1 MAPTAT
7 ILPGRAP
14 SQLVGGWEAGLL
26 ALILLLFLGGAFVN
40 PAFFGSTE
48 ALHAVLRDSSRVGI
62 IAVGMTF
69 VIVNKDL
76 DLSVGSTYGLVAVVF
91 ARLFAPSFLDL
102 DVVTSIVLCGLLGAA
117 IGLVNGVL
125 VTILKVPAFIATLT
139 MLFIGRGFVLALTHG
154 QSIYYPAKA
163 AGYPLFFHLG
173 ETNFLGF
180 NNQIVI
186 FAVVA
191 VVGAYVLAKTRWGYE
206 TFATGGNEQAA
217 VYAGIPTKWVRIRAY
232 LISSLCAAL
241 AGLMSAAQDKG
252 VTPLYG
258 VSGELIVI
266 AAVIIG
272 GASILGGRGRV
283 AGSCLGAVLVV
294 LLDKVLREGWPITR
308 IIKVGDEEI
317 AVNAVYSLPVG
328 AVPVFLGL
336 LLVIAVLI
344 EPYVIRRQVPARLWA
359 WLRGR
364 PPPPAYEIG
373 GIALEGVQTK
383 GAMATDMA
391 LSASG
396 LGKFLAR
403 RDALAIILTVVLW
416 LTGFAL
422 RPDYWWNLSNS
433 FAILLNYTELA
444 LITIGLT
451 YVIAAG
457 DIDLSVG
464 AVLALAGSTA
474 AYFLKVLGA
483 DPVTAVAMGL
493 VAGMCAGL
501 VNAVVTV
508 GFKLPAFIATLG
520 MFYIARGLA
529 AWFVAGQQ
537 LTGWPEGYNL
547 LGRKINDILLH
558 FRISLPDG
566 PLRAVAEVVSVQT
579 IWMLLVAL
587 IAGIVLAYT
596 PFGQKVYATGG
607 NVRAAA
613 YAGINTNRVRFISLM
628 LAALCATMAG
638 IINVA
643 YFRSFNPVAGQ
654 FRELD
659 AIASVIIGGGSIFGG
674 YGTVIGALAG
684 AAVITLVRALLQL
697 NVQGFAM
704 PQHWINVFIGLI
716 LIVAVLIDIWVR
728 QANIFGRLRDSPRP
742 PRASSGNH
750 PCLTRPGQPRS
761 WRCAASKRLSGRC
774 RRSATSTSCSI
785 PARSSAWSAT
795 IRPASRP

>member
-1 MAPTAT
+1 MALNAT
-7 ILPGRAP
+7 TSLGRAP
-14 SQLVGGWEAGLL
+14 SQLVGGWEAGLVIFL
-26 ALILLLFLGGAFVN
+26 AVLYFGGALVN
-40 PAFFGSTE
+40 PTFFGSTE
-48 ALHAVLRDSSRVGI
+48 ALHAVLRDASRVGI

-76 DLSVGSTYGLVAVVF
+76 DLSVGSIYGLVAVVF
-91 ARLFAPSFLDL
+91 ARLYAPSFLDL
-102 DVVTSIVLCGLLGAA
+102 GVITSVVLCLLLGTM

-154 QSIYYPAKA
+154 QAIYYSDKAKEHPA
-163 AGYPLFFHLG
+163 FFHIG
-173 ETNFLGF
+173 EINILGF
-180 NNQIVI
+180 NNQIAI
-186 FAVVA
+186 FVVVA
-191 VVGAYVLAKTRWGYE
+191 IIGAYVLAKTRWGYE
-206 TFATGGNEQAA
+206 TFATGGNAQAA
-217 VYAGIPTKWVRIRAY
+217 TYAGIPTHWVRIRAY
-232 LISSLCAAL
+232 LISSLCATL
-241 AGLMSAAQDKG
+241 AALMSAAQDKG

-258 VSGELIVI
+258 VSWELTVI
-266 AAVIIG
+266 ASVIIG

-283 AGSCLGAVLVV
+283 IGSCLGAVLVV
-294 LLDKVLREGWPITR
+294 LIDKVLREGWSITR
-308 IIKVGDEEI
+308 TIVIDGENI
-317 AVNAVYSLPVG
+317 PVNAKFTLPAG
-328 AVPVFLGL
+328 AVLVFLGL

-344 EPYVIRRQVPARLWA
+344 EPWLIRRQVATRLWA

-373 GIALEGVQTK
+373 GIAIEGAQTK
-383 GAMATDMA
+383 GAMVTDMA
-391 LSASG
+391 LSARG
-396 LGKFLAR
+396 FGKFLAR
-403 RDALAIILTVVLW
+403 RDALAIILTALLW
-416 LTGFAL
+416 LTGLAL
-422 RPDYWWNLSNS
+422 RPDYWWNLPNT

-444 LITIGLT
+444 LVTIGLT

-474 AYFLKVLGA
+474 AYFLKVVGA

-493 VAGMCAGL
+493 LAGMAAGM
-501 VNAVVTV
+501 VNASVTV

-520 MFYIARGLA
+520 MFYVARGLA

-547 LGRKINDILLH
+547 LGRKVNDILLH
-558 FRISLPDG
+558 FGVSLPPG
-566 PLRAVAEVVSVQT
+566 VLRSIAEAVSIQT

-587 IAGIVLAYT
+587 VAGVVLAYT

-607 NVRAAA
+607 NIRAAA
-613 YAGINTNRVRFISLM
+613 YAGINTNRVRF
-628 LAALCATMAG
+628 LALLLSALCATMAG
-638 IINVA
+638 IINIA

-659 AIASVIIGGGSIFGG
+659 AIAAVIIGGGSIFGG

-697 NVQGFAM
+697 NVQGFSM
-704 PQHWINVFIGLI
+704 PQHWISVFIGVI

-728 QANIFGRLRDSPRP
+728 QANIFGSLRARLARP
-742 PRASSGNH
+742 KRRAE
-750 PCLTRPGQPRS
+750 
-761 WRCAASKRLSGRC
+761 
-774 RRSATSTSCSI
+774 TSD
-785 PARSSAWSAT
+785 A
-795 IRPASRP
+795 

>member
-1 MAPTAT
+1 MELAT
-7 ILPGRAP
+7 TTSLGRAP
-14 SQLVGGWEAGLL
+14 PQLVGGWEAGLL
-26 ALILLLFLGGAFVN
+26 MFLALLYFGGALVN

-48 ALHAVLRDSSRVGI
+48 ALHALLRDTSRVGI

-69 VIVNKDL
+69 VIVNRDL
-76 DLSVGSTYGLVAVVF
+76 DLSVGSTYGLIAVVF
-91 ARLFAPSFLDL
+91 ARLFAPSFLDFGMIQS
-102 DVVTSIVLCGLLGAA
+102 VILCVLLGTA
-117 IGLVNGVL
+117 IGLINGVL
-125 VTILKVPAFIATLT
+125 VTVLKVPAFIATLT
-139 MLFIGRGFVLALTHG
+139 ILFIGRGFVLALTHG
-154 QSIYYPAKA
+154 QAIYYSDKAKDH
-163 AGYPLFFHLG
+163 PLFFHLG
-173 ETNFLGF
+173 ETNILGF
-180 NNQIVI
+180 NNQIAI
-186 FAVVA
+186 FFLIAI
-191 VVGAYVLAKTRWGYE
+191 VGATVLAKTRWGYE

-217 VYAGIPTKWVRIRAY
+217 VYAGIRSRWVRVRAY
-232 LISSLCAAL
+232 LLSSLCATLAAL
-241 AGLMSAAQDKG
+241 LSAAQDKG

-258 VSGELIVI
+258 VSWELTVI
-266 AAVIIG
+266 ASVVIG

-283 AGSCLGAVLVV
+283 IGSCLGAAVVV
-294 LLDKVLREGWPITR
+294 LIDKVLREGWPITR
-308 IIKVGDEEI
+308 TVVIDGESF
-317 AVNAVYSLPVG
+317 AVG
-328 AVPVFLGL
+328 AKFTLPAGAVLVFLGL

-344 EPYVIRRQVPARLWA
+344 EPILIRRQVAGRLWA

-364 PPPPAYEIG
+364 PPPPAYEMG
-373 GIALEGVQTK
+373 GVAIEGVQTK
-383 GAMATDMA
+383 GAMAADMA
-391 LSASG
+391 LSATG

-403 RDALAIILTVVLW
+403 RDALAIILTAVLW
-416 LTGFAL
+416 LTGLAL
-422 RPDYWWNLSNS
+422 RPDYWWNLPNT

-444 LITIGLT
+444 LIAVGLT

-483 DPVTAVAMGL
+483 DPLTAVAMGL
-493 VAGMCAGL
+493 FAGMAAGA
-501 VNAVVTV
+501 VNAMVVV

-547 LGRKINDILLH
+547 LGRKVNDVLLH
-558 FRISLPDG
+558 FGLALPPG
-566 PLRAVAEVVSVQT
+566 IIRTVAEVVSVQT
-579 IWMLLVAL
+579 IWMFFIAV

-596 PFGQKVYATGG
+596 PFGLKVCAAGG

-613 YAGINTNRVRFISLM
+613 YAGINTNRVRFIALM
-628 LAALCATMAG
+628 LSALCATMAG

-674 YGTVIGALAG
+674 YGTMIGSLAG

-697 NVQGFAM
+697 NVQGFSM
-704 PQHWINVFIGLI
+704 PQHWINVFIGVI

-728 QANIFGRLRDSPRP
+728 QANIFGRLRTRLRRGAQKGDS
-742 PRASSGNH
+742 NH
-750 PCLTRPGQPRS
+750 G
-761 WRCAASKRLSGRC
+761 
-774 RRSATSTSCSI
+774 
-785 PARSSAWSAT
+785 
-795 IRPASRP
+795 

>member
-1 MAPTAT
+1 MAFIAT
-7 ILPGRAP
+7 TSLGRAP
-14 SQLVGGWEAGLL
+14 SQIVGAWEAGLL
-26 ALILLLFLGGAFVN
+26 ALLLLLYLGGAFVN

-48 ALHAVLRDSSRVGI
+48 AFHALLRDTSRVAI

-76 DLSVGSTYGLVAVVF
+76 DLSVGSTYGLIAVVF
-91 ARLFAPSFLDL
+91 ARLFAPGFLDL
-102 DVVTSIVLCGLLGAA
+102 DIVTSVILCALLGTV

-154 QSIYYPAKA
+154 QAIYYPAKA
-163 AGYPLFFHLG
+163 NDYPLFFHLG
-173 ETNFLGF
+173 ETNVFGF

-191 VVGAYVLAKTRWGYE
+191 VIGAYVLAKTRWGYE

-217 VYAGIPTKWVRIRAY
+217 SYAGIPTNWVRIRAY
-232 LISSLCAAL
+232 LISSLCATL
-241 AGLMSAAQDKG
+241 AGLLSATQDKG

-258 VSGELIVI
+258 VSGELTVI

-283 AGSCLGAVLVV
+283 AGSCLGALLVV
-294 LLDKVLREGWPITR
+294 LLDKVLREGWPIAR
-308 IIKVGDEEI
+308 IIKIGDEEI
-317 AVNAVYSLPVG
+317 TVNAVYSLPVG

-344 EPYVIRRQVPARLWA
+344 EPYLIRRQVAARFWA

-373 GIALEGVQTK
+373 GVAIEGVQTK

-391 LSASG
+391 LSAAG

-483 DPVTAVAMGL
+483 DPLTAVAMGL
-493 VAGMCAGL
+493 LAGMAAGL
-501 VNAVVTV
+501 VNAIVTV
-508 GFKLPAFIATLG
+508 GFKLPAFIVTLG

-547 LGRKINDILLH
+547 LGRKVNDILLH
-558 FRISLPDG
+558 YRIALPDG
-566 PLRAVAEVVSVQT
+566 LLRTVAEVVSVQT

-587 IAGIVLAYT
+587 VAGIVLAYT

-613 YAGINTNRVRFISLM
+613 YAGINTNRVRFVALM

-638 IINVA
+638 LINVA

-674 YGTVIGALAG
+674 HGTIIGALAG

-697 NVQGFAM
+697 NVQGFSM
-704 PQHWINVFIGLI
+704 PQHWINVFIGGI

-728 QANIFGRLRDSPRP
+728 QANIFGRLR
-742 PRASSGNH
+742 A
-750 PCLTRPGQPRS
+750 
-761 WRCAASKRLSGRC
+761 RL
-774 RRSATSTSCSI
+774 
-785 PARSSAWSAT
+785 ARGARTPETTHA
-795 IRPASRP
+795 

>member
-1 MAPTAT
+1 
-7 ILPGRAP
+7 
-14 SQLVGGWEAGLL
+14 
-26 ALILLLFLGGAFVN
+26 
-40 PAFFGSTE
+40 
-48 ALHAVLRDSSRVGI
+48 
-62 IAVGMTF
+62 
-69 VIVNKDL
+69 
-76 DLSVGSTYGLVAVVF
+76 
-91 ARLFAPSFLDL
+91 
-102 DVVTSIVLCGLLGAA
+102 
-117 IGLVNGVL
+117 
-125 VTILKVPAFIATLT
+125 
-139 MLFIGRGFVLALTHG
+139 
-154 QSIYYPAKA
+154 
-163 AGYPLFFHLG
+163 G
-173 ETNFLGF
+173 E
-180 NNQIVI
+180 
-186 FAVVA
+186 
-191 VVGAYVLAKTRWGYE
+191 R
-206 TFATGGNEQAA
+206 
-217 VYAGIPTKWVRIRAY
+217 
-232 LISSLCAAL
+232 
-241 AGLMSAAQDKG
+241 
-252 VTPLYG
+252 
-258 VSGELIVI
+258 IVI

-283 AGSCLGAVLVV
+283 AGSCLGALLVV

-308 IIKVGDEEI
+308 TIKIGDEEI
-317 AVNAVYSLPVG
+317 TVNAVFSLPVG

-336 LLVIAVLI
+336 LLVVAVLI
-344 EPYVIRRQVPARLWA
+344 EPYLIRRQVAGRLWA

-373 GIALEGVQTK
+373 GIAIEGVQTK

-391 LSASG
+391 LSATG
-396 LGKFLAR
+396 FGKFLAR
-403 RDALAIILTVVLW
+403 RDALAIILTVLLW
-416 LTGFAL
+416 LTGLAL

-493 VAGMCAGL
+493 LAGMCAGL
-501 VNAVVTV
+501 VNAIVTV

-547 LGRKINDILLH
+547 LGRKVNDILLH
-558 FRISLPDG
+558 YRISLPDG
-566 PLRAVAEVVSVQT
+566 LLRSIAEVVSIQT
-579 IWMLLVAL
+579 IWMLFVAV
-587 IAGIVLAYT
+587 IAGVVLAYM

-607 NVRAAA
+607 NIRAAA
-613 YAGINTNRVRFISLM
+613 YAGINTNRVRFLALM

-684 AAVITLVRALLQL
+684 AAVITLIRALLQL
-697 NVQGFAM
+697 NVQGFTM
-704 PQHWINVFIGLI
+704 PQHWINVFIGGI

-728 QANIFGRLRDSPRP
+728 QANIFGRLRARLA
-742 PRASSGNH
+742 RR
-750 PCLTRPGQPRS
+750 TRT
-761 WRCAASKRLSGRC
+761 AETTHA
-774 RRSATSTSCSI
+774 
-785 PARSSAWSAT
+785 
-795 IRPASRP
+795 

>member
-1 MAPTAT
+1 MTDEA
-7 ILPGRAP
+7 RARRLP
-14 SQLVGGWEAGLL
+14 SQLVGGWEVGLL
-26 ALILLLFLGGAFVN
+26 ALVLLLYLGGAFVN
-40 PAFFGSTE
+40 PVFFGSTE
-48 ALHAVLRDSSRVGI
+48 ALHAVLRDTSRVGI
-62 IAVGMTF
+62 MAVGMTF

-76 DLSVGSTYGLVAVVF
+76 DLSIGSTYGLVAVVF
-91 ARLFAPSFLDL
+91 ARLFAPGSLDL
-102 DVVTSIVLCGLLGAA
+102 GIIPSILVCLSLGAGIGLLN
-117 IGLVNGVL
+117 GLL
-125 VTILKVPAFIATLT
+125 VTALKVPAFIATLT

-163 AGYPLFFHLG
+163 NEYPLFFHLG
-173 ETNFLGF
+173 ETNAIGF

-191 VVGAYVLAKTRWGYE
+191 VIGAYVLAKTRWGYE

-217 VYAGIPTKWVRIRAY
+217 VYAGIPTNWVRIRAY
-232 LISSLCAAL
+232 LVSSLCAAL

-258 VSGELIVI
+258 VGTELTVI
-266 AAVIIG
+266 ASVIIG
-272 GASILGGRGRV
+272 GTSILGGRGRIF
-283 AGSCLGAVLVV
+283 GSCLGAMLVI
-294 LLDKVLREGWPITR
+294 LIDKVLREGWPIKR

-328 AVPVFLGL
+328 AVPVFVGC

-344 EPYVIRRQVPARLWA
+344 EPWVIRRQMAGRFWA

-364 PPPPAYEIG
+364 PAPPANELAG
-373 GIALEGVQTK
+373 VALEGVQTK

-391 LSASG
+391 MSATG

-403 RDALAIILTVVLW
+403 RDALAIVLAAALW
-416 LTGFAL
+416 LTGLVL
-422 RPDYWWNLSNS
+422 RPDYWWNLSNT

-444 LITIGLT
+444 LITVGLT

-483 DPVTAVAMGL
+483 DPLTAVAMGL
-493 VAGMCAGL
+493 LAGMAAGF
-501 VNAVVTV
+501 VNAIVTV

-537 LTGWPEGYNL
+537 LTGWPEGYNM
-547 LGRKINDILLH
+547 LGRKLNDILQH
-558 FRISLPDG
+558 YGIHLPDG
-566 PLRAVAEVVSVQT
+566 PARAVAEAVSVQT

-587 IAGIVLAYT
+587 IAGIVLGYM

-607 NVRAAA
+607 NIRAAA
-613 YAGINTNRVRFISLM
+613 YAGINTNRVRFAALM
-628 LAALCATMAG
+628 FAALCATMAG

-697 NVQGFAM
+697 NVHGFSM
-704 PQHWINVFIGLI
+704 PQHWINVFIGVI
-716 LIVAVLIDIWVR
+716 LIAAVLIDIWVR
-728 QANIFGRLRDSPRP
+728 QVNIVGRW
-742 PRASSGNH
+742 RA
-750 PCLTRPGQPRS
+750 RY
-761 WRCAASKRLSGRC
+761 
-774 RRSATSTSCSI
+774 
-785 PARSSAWSAT
+785 AREARTPETAHG
-795 IRPASRP
+795 

>member
-1 MAPTAT
+1 MEPAT
-7 ILPGRAP
+7 TTSLGRAP
-14 SQLVGGWEAGLL
+14 PQLVGGWEAGLL
-26 ALILLLFLGGAFVN
+26 MFLALLYFGGVIVN

-48 ALHAVLRDSSRVGI
+48 ALHALLRDTSRVGI

-69 VIVNKDL
+69 VIVNRDL
-76 DLSVGSTYGLVAVVF
+76 DLSVGSTYGLIAVVF
-91 ARLFAPSFLDL
+91 ARLFAPSFLDFG
-102 DVVTSIVLCGLLGAA
+102 VIQSAILCVLLGTA
-117 IGLVNGVL
+117 IGLINGVL
-125 VTILKVPAFIATLT
+125 VTVLKVPAFIATLT
-139 MLFIGRGFVLALTHG
+139 ILFIGRGFVLALTHG
-154 QSIYYPAKA
+154 QAIYYSDKAKDR
-163 AGYPLFFHLG
+163 PLFFHLG
-173 ETNFLGF
+173 ETNILGF
-180 NNQIVI
+180 NNQIAI
-186 FAVVA
+186 FFLIAM
-191 VVGAYVLAKTRWGYE
+191 VGAYALAKTRWGYE

-217 VYAGIPTKWVRIRAY
+217 AYAGIRTRWVRIRAY
-232 LISSLCAAL
+232 LLSSLCATLAAL
-241 AGLMSAAQDKG
+241 LSAAQDKG

-258 VSGELIVI
+258 VSWELTVI
-266 AAVIIG
+266 ASVVIG

-283 AGSCLGAVLVV
+283 IGSCLGAAVVV
-294 LLDKVLREGWPITR
+294 LIDKVLREGWPITR
-308 IIKVGDEEI
+308 IVVIDGENV
-317 AVNAVYSLPVG
+317 SVG
-328 AVPVFLGL
+328 AKFTLPAGAVLVFLGL

-344 EPYVIRRQVPARLWA
+344 EPLLIRRQVAARLWA

-364 PPPPAYEIG
+364 PPPPAYEMG
-373 GIALEGVQTK
+373 GVAIEGVQTK
-383 GAMATDMA
+383 GAMAADMA
-391 LSASG
+391 LSATG

-416 LTGFAL
+416 LTGLVL
-422 RPDYWWNLSNS
+422 RPDYWWNLPNT

-444 LITIGLT
+444 LITVGLT

-483 DPVTAVAMGL
+483 DPLTAVTMGL
-493 VAGMCAGL
+493 FAGMIAGA
-501 VNAVVTV
+501 VNAMVVV

-547 LGRKINDILLH
+547 LGRKVNDVLLH
-558 FRISLPDG
+558 FGLALPPG
-566 PLRAVAEVVSVQT
+566 IIRTMAEVVSIQT
-579 IWMLLVAL
+579 IWMFFIAV

-596 PFGQKVYATGG
+596 PFGLKVCAAGG

-613 YAGINTNRVRFISLM
+613 YAGVNTNRVRFIALM
-628 LAALCATMAG
+628 LSALCATMAG

-674 YGTVIGALAG
+674 YGTMIGSLAG

-697 NVQGFAM
+697 NVQGFSM
-704 PQHWINVFIGLI
+704 PQHWINVFIGVI

-728 QANIFGRLRDSPRP
+728 QANFFERLR
-742 PRASSGNH
+742 
-750 PCLTRPGQPRS
+750 TR
-761 WRCAASKRLSGRC
+761 L
-774 RRSATSTSCSI
+774 RRGAPTGDNSHG
-785 PARSSAWSAT
+785 
-795 IRPASRP
+795 

>member
-1 MAPTAT
+1 MEPAT
-7 ILPGRAP
+7 TTSLGRAP
-14 SQLVGGWEAGLL
+14 PQLVGGWEAGLL
-26 ALILLLFLGGAFVN
+26 LFLALLYIGGALVN

-48 ALHAVLRDSSRVGI
+48 GLHALLRDTSRVGI

-69 VIVNKDL
+69 VIVNRDL
-76 DLSVGSTYGLVAVVF
+76 DLSVGSTYGLIAVVF
-91 ARLFAPSFLDL
+91 ARLFAPSFLDFG
-102 DVVTSIVLCGLLGAA
+102 VIPSAILCVLLGTA

-154 QSIYYPAKA
+154 QAIYYSDKA
-163 AGYPLFFHLG
+163 RDYPLSFHLG
-173 ETNFLGF
+173 ETNLLGF
-180 NNQIVI
+180 NNQIAI
-186 FAVVA
+186 FFLVA
-191 VVGAYVLAKTRWGYE
+191 IVGAFVLAKTRWGYE

-217 VYAGIPTKWVRIRAY
+217 VYAGIRTRWVRIRAY
-232 LISSLCAAL
+232 LLSSLCATLAAL
-241 AGLMSAAQDKG
+241 LSAAQDKG

-258 VSGELIVI
+258 VSWELTII
-266 AAVIIG
+266 ASVVIG

-283 AGSCLGAVLVV
+283 IGSCLGAAVVV
-294 LLDKVLREGWPITR
+294 LIDKVLREGWPITR
-308 IIKVGDEEI
+308 TVVIDGQSI
-317 AVNAVYSLPVG
+317 AVGAKFTLPAG
-328 AVPVFLGL
+328 AVLVFLGL

-344 EPYVIRRQVPARLWA
+344 EPILIRRQVAARLWA

-373 GIALEGVQTK
+373 GVAIEGVQTK

-391 LSASG
+391 LSATG

-416 LTGFAL
+416 LTGLAL
-422 RPDYWWNLSNS
+422 RPDYWWNLPNT

-444 LITIGLT
+444 LIAVGLT

-483 DPVTAVAMGL
+483 DPLTAVAMGL
-493 VAGMCAGL
+493 FAGMTAGA
-501 VNAVVTV
+501 VNAMVVV

-547 LGRKINDILLH
+547 LGRKVNDVLLH
-558 FRISLPDG
+558 FGLALPPG
-566 PLRAVAEVVSVQT
+566 IVRTVAEVVSIQT
-579 IWMLLVAL
+579 IWMFFVAV
-587 IAGIVLAYT
+587 IAGIMLAYT
-596 PFGQKVYATGG
+596 PFGLKVCAAGG

-628 LAALCATMAG
+628 LSALCATMAG

-674 YGTVIGALAG
+674 YGTMIGSLAG

-697 NVQGFAM
+697 NVQGFSM
-704 PQHWINVFIGLI
+704 PQHWINVFIGVI

-728 QANIFGRLRDSPRP
+728 QANLFGRLRTWLRRGAPTGDS
-742 PRASSGNH
+742 SHG
-750 PCLTRPGQPRS
+750 
-761 WRCAASKRLSGRC
+761 
-774 RRSATSTSCSI
+774 
-785 PARSSAWSAT
+785 
-795 IRPASRP
+795 

>member
-1 MAPTAT
+1 MAFIAT
-7 ILPGRAP
+7 TSLGRAP
-14 SQLVGGWEAGLL
+14 SQIVGAWEAGLL
-26 ALILLLFLGGAFVN
+26 ALLLLLYLGGAFVN

-48 ALHAVLRDSSRVGI
+48 AFHALLRDTSRVAI

-76 DLSVGSTYGLVAVVF
+76 DLSVGSTYGLIAVVF
-91 ARLFAPSFLDL
+91 ARLFAPGFLDL
-102 DVVTSIVLCGLLGAA
+102 DIVTSVILCALLGTV

-154 QSIYYPAKA
+154 QAIYYPAKA
-163 AGYPLFFHLG
+163 NDYPLFFDIG
-173 ETNFLGF
+173 ETNVFGF

-191 VVGAYVLAKTRWGYE
+191 LIGAYVLAKTRWGYE

-217 VYAGIPTKWVRIRAY
+217 SYAGIPTNWVRIRAY
-232 LISSLCAAL
+232 LISSLCATL
-241 AGLMSAAQDKG
+241 AGLLSATQDKG

-258 VSGELIVI
+258 VSGELTVI

-283 AGSCLGAVLVV
+283 AGSCLGALLVV

-308 IIKVGDEEI
+308 IIKIGDEEI
-317 AVNAVYSLPVG
+317 TVNAVYSLPVG

-344 EPYVIRRQVPARLWA
+344 EPYLIRRQVAARLWA

-373 GIALEGVQTK
+373 GVAIEGVQTK

-391 LSASG
+391 LSAAG

-483 DPVTAVAMGL
+483 DPLTAVAMGL
-493 VAGMCAGL
+493 LAGMAAGL
-501 VNAVVTV
+501 VNAIVTV
-508 GFKLPAFIATLG
+508 GFKLPAFIVTLG

-547 LGRKINDILLH
+547 LGRKVNDILLH
-558 FRISLPDG
+558 YRIALPDG
-566 PLRAVAEVVSVQT
+566 MLRTVAEVVSVQT

-587 IAGIVLAYT
+587 VAGVVLAYT

-613 YAGINTNRVRFISLM
+613 YAGINTNRVRFVALM

-674 YGTVIGALAG
+674 HGTIIGALAG

-697 NVQGFAM
+697 NVQGFSM
-704 PQHWINVFIGLI
+704 PQHWINVFIGGI

-728 QANIFGRLRDSPRP
+728 QANIFGRLR
-742 PRASSGNH
+742 A
-750 PCLTRPGQPRS
+750 
-761 WRCAASKRLSGRC
+761 RL
-774 RRSATSTSCSI
+774 
-785 PARSSAWSAT
+785 ARGARTPETTHA
-795 IRPASRP
+795 

>member
-1 MAPTAT
+1 MPAEALVRR
-7 ILPGRAP
+7 LPP
-14 SQLVGGWEAGLL
+14 QLVGGWEMGLL
-26 ALILLLFLGGAFVN
+26 ALLALIYLGGAAVN
-40 PAFFGSTE
+40 PTFFGSPE
-48 ALHAVLRDSSRVGI
+48 AFHALLRDTSRVAI

-69 VIVNKDL
+69 VIINKDL
-76 DLSVGSTYGLVAVVF
+76 DLSVGSIYGLVAVVF
-91 ARLFAPSFLDL
+91 ARLFAPSFADL
-102 DVVTSIVLCGLLGAA
+102 GIVMSVTVCVLLGML

-139 MLFIGRGFVLALTHG
+139 TLLIGRGFVLALTHG
-154 QSIYYPAKA
+154 QAIYYPGKAKEA
-163 AGYPLFFHLG
+163 PLFFHLG
-173 ETNFLGF
+173 ETNVFGF
-180 NNQIVI
+180 NNQIAI

-191 VVGAYVLAKTRWGYE
+191 VIGAYVLANTRWGYE

-217 VYAGIPTKWVRIRAY
+217 VYAGIPTNWVRIRAY
-232 LISSLCAAL
+232 LLSSLCAAV
-241 AGLMSAAQDKG
+241 AGLLSAAQDKG

-258 VSGELIVI
+258 VSGELTVI

-283 AGSCLGAVLVV
+283 AGSCLGATLVV
-294 LLDKVLREGWPITR
+294 LLDKVLREGLPITR
-308 IIKVGDEEI
+308 TIKIGEEEVT
-317 AVNAVYSLPVG
+317 VNAVYSLPVG

-344 EPYVIRRQVPARLWA
+344 EPYLIRRQVAARLWA

-364 PPPPAYEIG
+364 PPPPA
-373 GIALEGVQTK
+373 LEGVVTK
-383 GAMATDMA
+383 GAMATDIA
-391 LSASG
+391 LSATG
-396 LGKFLAR
+396 FGKFLAR
-403 RDALAIILTVVLW
+403 RDALAVILTVVLW
-416 LTGFAL
+416 LTGLFL
-422 RPDYWWNLSNS
+422 RPDYWWNLSNT

-444 LITIGLT
+444 LITVGLT

-464 AVLALAGSTA
+464 AVLALAGSAA

-493 VAGMCAGL
+493 LAGMLAGL
-501 VNAVVTV
+501 VNAVVAV
-508 GFKLPAFIATLG
+508 GLKLPAFIATLG

-547 LGRKINDILLH
+547 LGRKVNDILLY
-558 FRISLPDG
+558 FSIVLPDG
-566 PLRAVAEVVSVQT
+566 ILRTLAEVVSVQT
-579 IWMLLVAL
+579 VWMIFVAG
-587 IAGIVLAYT
+587 IAGVVLAYT

-607 NVRAAA
+607 NIRAAA
-613 YAGINTNRVRFISLM
+613 YAGINTNRARFISLM
-628 LAALCATMAG
+628 LAAFCATMAG

-674 YGTVIGALAG
+674 YGTMLGSLAG

-697 NVQGFAM
+697 NVQGFSM
-704 PQHWINVFIGLI
+704 PQHWINVFIGVI

-728 QANIFGRLRDSPRP
+728 QANIFGRLRARLA
-742 PRASSGNH
+742 RGAR
-750 PCLTRPGQPRS
+750 TRE
-761 WRCAASKRLSGRC
+761 
-774 RRSATSTSCSI
+774 
-785 PARSSAWSAT
+785 T
-795 IRPASRP
+795 IHA

>member
-1 MAPTAT
+1 MALTAT
-7 ILPGRAP
+7 KLLGRAP
-14 SQLVGGWEAGLL
+14 SQLAGGWEAGLL
-26 ALILLLFLGGAFVN
+26 ALLVLLYLGGAFVN

-48 ALHAVLRDSSRVGI
+48 ALHAVLRDTSRVAI

-91 ARLFAPSFLDL
+91 ARLFAPNFLDL
-102 DVVTSIVLCGLLGAA
+102 GVVTSVILCMLLGTL
-117 IGLVNGVL
+117 IGLINGVL

-139 MLFIGRGFVLALTHG
+139 ILFIGRGFVLALTHG

-163 AGYPLFFHLG
+163 SEHPLFFHLG
-173 ETNFLGF
+173 ETNILGF

-186 FAVVA
+186 FGIVA

-206 TFATGGNEQAA
+206 TFATGGNDQAA
-217 VYAGIPTKWVRIRAY
+217 VYAGIPTNWVRIRAY

-258 VSGELIVI
+258 VSGELTAI
-266 AAVIIG
+266 AAVMIG

-283 AGSCLGAVLVV
+283 AGSCLGALLVV
-294 LLDKVLREGWPITR
+294 LLDKVLREGWPIVR
-308 IIKVGDEEI
+308 IIKIGDDEV
-317 AVNAVYSLPVG
+317 AVNAVFSLPVG

-336 LLVIAVLI
+336 LLIIAVLI
-344 EPYVIRRQVPARLWA
+344 EPYLIRRQMAGRFWA
-359 WLRGR
+359 WLRGE

-373 GIALEGVQTK
+373 GIAIEGVQTK

-396 LGKFLAR
+396 FGKFLAR
-403 RDALAIILTVVLW
+403 RDALAIILTALLW
-416 LTGFAL
+416 LTGLVL
-422 RPDYWWNLSNS
+422 RPDYWWNLSNT

-474 AYFLKVLGA
+474 AYFLKALGA
-483 DPVTAVAMGL
+483 DPLTAVAMGL
-493 VAGMCAGL
+493 LAGMAAGL
-501 VNAVVTV
+501 VNAIVTV

-547 LGRKINDILLH
+547 LGRKVNDILLH

-566 PLRAVAEVVSVQT
+566 LFRSVAEVVSVQT
-579 IWMLLVAL
+579 IWMLFVAL
-587 IAGIVLAYT
+587 LAGIVLAYM

-613 YAGINTNRVRFISLM
+613 YAGINTNRVRFISLL

-659 AIASVIIGGGSIFGG
+659 AIAAVIIGGGSIFGG
-674 YGTVIGALAG
+674 HGTMIGALAG

-697 NVQGFAM
+697 NVQGFTM
-704 PQHWINVFIGLI
+704 PQHWINVFIGFI
-716 LIVAVLIDIWVR
+716 LIIAVLIDIWVR
-728 QANIFGRLRDSPRP
+728 QANIFGRV
-742 PRASSGNH
+742 RA
-750 PCLTRPGQPRS
+750 RF
-761 WRCAASKRLSGRC
+761 A
-774 RRSATSTSCSI
+774 RRSRNPETTHA
-785 PARSSAWSAT
+785 
-795 IRPASRP
+795 

>member
-1 MAPTAT
+1 MEPAT
-7 ILPGRAP
+7 TTSLGRAP
-14 SQLVGGWEAGLL
+14 PQLVGGWEAGLL
-26 ALILLLFLGGAFVN
+26 MFLALLYIGGAIVN

-48 ALHAVLRDSSRVGI
+48 GLHALLRDTSRVGI

-69 VIVNKDL
+69 VIVNRDL

-91 ARLFAPSFLDL
+91 ARLFAPSFLDFG
-102 DVVTSIVLCGLLGAA
+102 VIQSAILCLLLGTA
-117 IGLVNGVL
+117 IGLINGVL
-125 VTILKVPAFIATLT
+125 VTVLKVPAFIATLT

-154 QSIYYPAKA
+154 QAIYYSDKAKDH
-163 AGYPLFFHLG
+163 PLFFHLG
-173 ETNFLGF
+173 ETNLLGF
-180 NNQIVI
+180 NNQIAI
-186 FAVVA
+186 FFLIALA
-191 VVGAYVLAKTRWGYE
+191 GAFVLAKTRWGYE

-217 VYAGIPTKWVRIRAY
+217 IYAGIRTRWVRIRAY
-232 LISSLCAAL
+232 LLSSLCATLAAL
-241 AGLMSAAQDKG
+241 LSAAQDKG

-258 VSGELIVI
+258 VSWELTII
-266 AAVIIG
+266 ASVVIG

-283 AGSCLGAVLVV
+283 IGSCLGAAVVV
-294 LLDKVLREGWPITR
+294 LIDKVLREGWPITR
-308 IIKVGDEEI
+308 TVVIDGQSI
-317 AVNAVYSLPVG
+317 AVGAKFTLPAG
-328 AVPVFLGL
+328 AVLVFLGL
-336 LLVIAVLI
+336 LLVLAVLI
-344 EPYVIRRQVPARLWA
+344 EPILIRRQVAARLWA
-359 WLRGR
+359 WLSGR
-364 PPPPAYEIG
+364 PPPPAYEMG
-373 GIALEGVQTK
+373 GVAIEGVQTK

-391 LSASG
+391 LSATG

-403 RDALAIILTVVLW
+403 RDALAIILTAVLW
-416 LTGFAL
+416 LTGLAL
-422 RPDYWWNLSNS
+422 RPDYWWNLPNT

-444 LITIGLT
+444 LIAVGLT

-483 DPVTAVAMGL
+483 DPFTAVAMGL
-493 VAGMCAGL
+493 FAGTCAGA
-501 VNAVVTV
+501 VNAMVVV

-547 LGRKINDILLH
+547 LGRKVNDVLLH
-558 FRISLPDG
+558 FGLALPPG
-566 PLRAVAEVVSVQT
+566 IIRSVAEVVSVQT
-579 IWMLLVAL
+579 IWMFFIAV

-596 PFGQKVYATGG
+596 PFGLKVCAAGG

-628 LAALCATMAG
+628 LSALCATMAG

-674 YGTVIGALAG
+674 YGTMIGSLAG

-697 NVQGFAM
+697 NVQGFSM
-704 PQHWINVFIGLI
+704 PQHWINVFIGVI

-728 QANIFGRLRDSPRP
+728 QANIFGRLRARLRRGASTGDS
-742 PRASSGNH
+742 SHG
-750 PCLTRPGQPRS
+750 
-761 WRCAASKRLSGRC
+761 
-774 RRSATSTSCSI
+774 
-785 PARSSAWSAT
+785 
-795 IRPASRP
+795 

>member
-1 MAPTAT
+1 MPDEALARR
-7 ILPGRAP
+7 LP
-14 SQLVGGWEAGLL
+14 SQLVGGWEMGLLILL
-26 ALILLLFLGGAFVN
+26 ALIYLGGAVAN

-48 ALHAVLRDSSRVGI
+48 AFHALLRDTSRVAI

-102 DVVTSIVLCGLLGAA
+102 GIVSSVILCLLLGTL
-117 IGLVNGVL
+117 IGLINGVL
-125 VTILKVPAFIATLT
+125 VTILRVPAFIATLT
-139 MLFIGRGFVLALTHG
+139 ILFIGRGFVLALTHG

-163 AGYPLFFHLG
+163 GEYPLFFRLG
-173 ETNFLGF
+173 ETNALGF
-180 NNQIVI
+180 NNQIAI

-191 VVGAYVLAKTRWGYE
+191 VIGAYVLAKTRWGYE
-206 TFATGGNEQAA
+206 TLATGGNAQAA
-217 VYAGIPTKWVRIRAY
+217 AYAGIPTNWVRIRAY

-258 VSGELIVI
+258 ISLELIVI
-266 AAVIIG
+266 ASVIIG

-283 AGSCLGAVLVV
+283 AGSCLGATLVV
-294 LLDKVLREGWPITR
+294 LIEKVLREGWPITR
-308 IIKVGDEEI
+308 IIVIDGENI
-317 AVNAVYSLPVG
+317 PVNAKFTLPAG
-328 AVPVFLGL
+328 AVLVFLGL

-344 EPYVIRRQVPARLWA
+344 EPWLIRRQVAGRLWA
-359 WLRGR
+359 WLRGK
-364 PPPPAYEIG
+364 PPPAAYEIG
-373 GIALEGVQTK
+373 GIAVEGVQTK

-391 LSASG
+391 LSATG
-396 LGKFLAR
+396 LGRFLAR
-403 RDALAIILTVVLW
+403 RDALAIVLAALLW
-416 LTGFAL
+416 LTGLAL

-444 LITIGLT
+444 LITVGLT

-493 VAGMCAGL
+493 LAGMAAGM
-501 VNAVVTV
+501 VNAIVTV

-547 LGRKINDILLH
+547 LGRKVNDILLH
-558 FRISLPDG
+558 YRISLPDG
-566 PLRAVAEVVSVQT
+566 LLRDVALVVSVQT
-579 IWMLLVAL
+579 VWMLLVAL
-587 IAGIVLAYT
+587 VAGVVLAYT

-607 NVRAAA
+607 NIRAAA
-613 YAGINTNRVRFISLM
+613 YAGINTNRVRFLSLL

-659 AIASVIIGGGSIFGG
+659 AIAAVIIGGGSIFGG
-674 YGTVIGALAG
+674 YGTMIGALAG

-697 NVQGFAM
+697 NVQGFTM
-704 PQHWINVFIGLI
+704 PQHWISVFIGVI

-728 QANIFGRLRDSPRP
+728 QANLFGRLRTHLARP
-742 PRASSGNH
+742 
-750 PCLTRPGQPRS
+750 
-761 WRCAASKRLSGRC
+761 KRTAE
-774 RRSATSTSCSI
+774 ATN
-785 PARSSAWSAT
+785 A
-795 IRPASRP
+795 

>member
-1 MAPTAT
+1 
-7 ILPGRAP
+7 
-14 SQLVGGWEAGLL
+14 
-26 ALILLLFLGGAFVN
+26 
-40 PAFFGSTE
+40 
-48 ALHAVLRDSSRVGI
+48 VGI

-69 VIVNKDL
+69 VIANKDL

-91 ARLFAPSFLDL
+91 ARLFAPSFLDFG
-102 DVVTSIVLCGLLGAA
+102 VIQSVLLCVLLGTA
-117 IGLVNGVL
+117 IGLINGVL
-125 VTILKVPAFIATLT
+125 VTVLKVPAFIATLT
-139 MLFIGRGFVLALTHG
+139 ILFIGRGFVLALTHG
-154 QSIYYPAKA
+154 QAIYYSDKAKDH
-163 AGYPLFFHLG
+163 PLFFHLG
-173 ETNFLGF
+173 ETNILGF
-180 NNQIVI
+180 NNQIAI
-186 FAVVA
+186 FFLIAM
-191 VVGAYVLAKTRWGYE
+191 VGAYVLAKTRWGYE

-217 VYAGIPTKWVRIRAY
+217 AYAGIRTRWVRIRAY
-232 LISSLCAAL
+232 LLSSLCATLAAL
-241 AGLMSAAQDKG
+241 LSAAQDKG

-258 VSGELIVI
+258 VSWELTVI
-266 AAVIIG
+266 ASVVIG

-283 AGSCLGAVLVV
+283 IGSCLGAAVVV
-294 LLDKVLREGWPITR
+294 LIDKVLREGWPITR
-308 IIKVGDEEI
+308 IVVIDGENV
-317 AVNAVYSLPVG
+317 SVG
-328 AVPVFLGL
+328 AKFTLPAGAVLVFLGL

-344 EPYVIRRQVPARLWA
+344 EPLLIRRQVAARLWA

-364 PPPPAYEIG
+364 PPPPAYEMG
-373 GIALEGVQTK
+373 GVAIEGVQTK
-383 GAMATDMA
+383 GAMAADMA
-391 LSASG
+391 LSATG

-416 LTGFAL
+416 LTGLVL
-422 RPDYWWNLSNS
+422 RPDYWWNLPNT

-444 LITIGLT
+444 LITVGLT

-483 DPVTAVAMGL
+483 DPLTAVTMGL
-493 VAGMCAGL
+493 FAGMTAGA
-501 VNAVVTV
+501 VNAMVVV

-547 LGRKINDILLH
+547 LGRKVNDVLLH
-558 FRISLPDG
+558 FGLALPPG
-566 PLRAVAEVVSVQT
+566 IVRAVAEVVSVQT
-579 IWMLLVAL
+579 IWMFFIAV
-587 IAGIVLAYT
+587 IAGIMLAYT
-596 PFGQKVYATGG
+596 PFGLKVCAAGG

-628 LAALCATMAG
+628 LSALCATMAG

-674 YGTVIGALAG
+674 YGTMIGSLAG

-697 NVQGFAM
+697 NVQGFSM
-704 PQHWINVFIGLI
+704 PQHWINVFIGVI

-728 QANIFGRLRDSPRP
+728 QANIFGRLRTRLA
-742 PRASSGNH
+742 RGAQARESSHG
-750 PCLTRPGQPRS
+750 
-761 WRCAASKRLSGRC
+761 
-774 RRSATSTSCSI
+774 
-785 PARSSAWSAT
+785 
-795 IRPASRP
+795 

>member
-1 MAPTAT
+1 MELITT
-7 ILPGRAP
+7 TTLLDRAP
-14 SQLVGGWEAGLL
+14 RQLVGGWEAGLIIFL
-26 ALILLLFLGGAFVN
+26 ALLYFGGAVVN

-48 ALHAVLRDSSRVGI
+48 ALHALLRDTSRVGM

-69 VIVNKDL
+69 VIANRDI

-91 ARLFAPSFLDL
+91 ARLFAPSFLDFDL
-102 DVVTSIVLCGLLGAA
+102 ITSVILCVLLGTV

-125 VTILKVPAFIATLT
+125 VTTLKVPAFIATLT
-139 MLFIGRGFVLALTHG
+139 ILFIGRGFVLALTHG
-154 QSIYYPAKA
+154 QAIYYSDKAKDYA
-163 AGYPLFFHLG
+163 VFFHLG
-173 ETNFLGF
+173 ETNAFGF
-180 NNQIVI
+180 NNQIAI

-191 VVGAYVLAKTRWGYE
+191 SVGACVLAKTRWGYE

-217 VYAGIPTKWVRIRAY
+217 AYAGIRTRWVRIRAY
-232 LISSLCAAL
+232 LISSLCATLAAL
-241 AGLMSAAQDKG
+241 LSAAQDKG

-258 VSGELIVI
+258 VSWELTVI
-266 AAVIIG
+266 ASVIIG

-283 AGSCLGAVLVV
+283 IGSCLGAAVVV
-294 LLDKVLREGWPITR
+294 LIDKVLREGWPITR
-308 IIKVGDEEI
+308 IIVIDGENI
-317 AVNAVYSLPVG
+317 AVGAKFTLPAG
-328 AVPVFLGL
+328 AVLVFLGL
-336 LLVIAVLI
+336 LLVVAVLI
-344 EPYVIRRQVPARLWA
+344 EPFLIRRQVAARLWA
-359 WLRGR
+359 RLRGR
-364 PPPPAYEIG
+364 PSPPAYETG
-373 GIALEGVQTK
+373 GVALEGVQTK
-383 GAMATDMA
+383 GAMATDTA
-391 LSASG
+391 LSATG

-403 RDALAIILTVVLW
+403 RDALAIILTAVLW
-416 LTGFAL
+416 LTGLAL
-422 RPDYWWNLSNS
+422 RPDYWWNLSNT

-444 LITIGLT
+444 LITVGLT

-483 DPVTAVAMGL
+483 DPLTAVAMGL
-493 VAGMCAGL
+493 LAGTAAGF

-508 GFKLPAFIATLG
+508 GFKLPSFIATLG

-547 LGRKINDILLH
+547 LGRKVNDVLLH
-558 FRISLPDG
+558 FGLSLPSG
-566 PLRAVAEVVSVQT
+566 IIRTVAEAVSVQT
-579 IWMLLVAL
+579 IWMFFVAL

-596 PFGQKVYATGG
+596 PFGWKVCAAGG

-613 YAGINTNRVRFISLM
+613 YAGINTNRVRFLSLL
-628 LAALCATMAG
+628 LAALCASMAG

-659 AIASVIIGGGSIFGG
+659 AIASVIIGGASIFGG
-674 YGTVIGALAG
+674 YGTMIGALAG

-697 NVQGFAM
+697 NVQGFSM
-704 PQHWINVFIGLI
+704 PQHWINVFVGVI

-728 QANIFGRLRDSPRP
+728 QTNIFGRLRTRIA
-742 PRASSGNH
+742 RGA
-750 PCLTRPGQPRS
+750 LTRDRIS
-761 WRCAASKRLSGRC
+761 D
-774 RRSATSTSCSI
+774 
-785 PARSSAWSAT
+785 
-795 IRPASRP
+795 